1 MKKILLFVVALMSA
15 TMMQAGLG
23 LSVEGNV
30 IERDTTITVN
40 HLKYAD
46 FTGEAAIGWEGTMFY
61 NQGKVTVYAGNGE
74 AHKPFHCKCMADTS
88 FR

>member
-40 HLKYAD
+40 HLKYAGPA
-46 FTGEAAIGWEGTMFY
+46 GEADGAPDRY
-61 NQGKVTVYAGNGE
+61 HRRRQSPDRPCVL
-74 AHKPFHCKCMADTS
+74 C
-88 FR
+88 